1 MLGSQAPL
9 PETFRTTLPIPP
21 ALQPIR
27 STGGTD
33 YYETTQRIGQA
44 TFHAELTTEVWGYE
58 GILPGPT
65 LVSRRGRR
73 TVVTHRN
80 ELPVPVSVHLHG
92 GARARRLPH
101 RSHPAGEWNSRS
113 CRARRH
119 DNLAQARTVS
129 TTSTNPLGSCGTT
142 STERTSP
149 GHGLTAAWPASAS
162 STTTPRAARRSRPGA
177 PAARSSASS
186 T

>member
-9 PETFRTTLPIPP
+9 PEAFRTTLPIPP

-27 STGGTD
+27 STGSTD

-44 TFHAELTTEVWGYE
+44 TTLAELTTEVWGYE

-65 LVSRRGRR
+65 LDARRGRR
-73 TVVTHRN
+73 TVVTHSD

-142 STERTSP
+142 STERTTP
-149 GHGLTAAWPASAS
+149 GHGLTAAWSASAS
-162 STTTPRAARRSRPGA
+162 STTTPRAEHRSRSVLRP
-177 PAARSSASS
+177 RSSASS